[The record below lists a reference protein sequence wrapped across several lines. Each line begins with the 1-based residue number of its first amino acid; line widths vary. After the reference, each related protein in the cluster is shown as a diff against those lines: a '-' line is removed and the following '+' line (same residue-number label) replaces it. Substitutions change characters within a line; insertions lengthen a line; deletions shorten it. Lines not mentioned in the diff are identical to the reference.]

1 MNRWE
6 IVLMAG
12 SFGYLVKLAGYL
24 VPARWVSGSHTSRIV
39 ALLPVA
45 LLAALTVVQT
55 LTGDGGALTIDA
67 RLAAIAVAVLLLIAR
82 ANFLVV
88 VVAAA
93 VVAALLRAAG
103 IG

>member
-1 MNRWE
+1 MSRWA
-6 IVLMAG
+6 IVLLAG
-12 SFGYLVKLAGYL
+12 SLGYLVKLAGYL
-24 VPARWVSGSHTSRIV
+24 VPARLVDGARRSHVI

-55 LTGDGGALTIDA
+55 FGGEGGTLTVDA
-67 RLAAIAVAVLLLIAR
+67 RLGAVAVAIVLLIAR

-93 VVAALLRAAG
+93 VVAGLLRA
-103 IG
+103 IGVG